1 MLGSILT
8 FIDNWLELLFL
19 LEWKPHQPN
28 QCGNHRS
35 YNQDTKAANH
45 AFRGTRAIASEY
57 RE

>member
-1 MLGSILT
+1 M

-28 QCGNHRS
+28 QCGYDKNYS
-35 YNQDTKAANH
+35 QDTNAANH
-45 AFRGTRAIASEY
+45 AFCRTRAIAPEY